1 MKRINRTVLCAF
13 CVLCGEVA
21 AALDATLAPR
31 GVVRIATG
39 GRDYA
44 LEPQASFP
52 GWAWAQCSGGYEV
65 SPEGTVALRLTDGS
79 RPGLALVVTLHP
91 LDGGRAELGY
101 AFTAL
106 EDLSTISLG
115 CCLKLPAG
123 AASGRAW
130 RIGETTGVF
139 SPPADG
145 SLHLATDSAT
155 SFAFDIGASGETLQ
169 MDVGGPLSPATLGTG
184 EGQDDMSA
192 PPAVDCLIQDNSLW
206 SPEYHI
212 RLGALEERRLSKGE
226 TISFSFMLSLASG
239 EPLAVKAASPFEIE
253 PDGVW
258 VSLDYRRDIVAGS
271 ALDFSGL
278 RPSDSPAGRHGW
290 LRNVGGHFEFEG
302 LPGKPQRFCGV
313 NLCLTAN
320 YPDHATADALA
331 TRLRRLGY
339 NAVRL
344 HHHDGAWAA
353 AHARRELPVA
363 SSQLPVAGGSGAEPP
378 SFADDI
384 DRLDYLLAKCFEN
397 GLYATTDLYVSRPV
411 AWRDIGVDQ
420 DGEVDIHVFKMLCA
434 LYEPA
439 FANWAKFAEDFLL
452 HENPYT
458 GRRYIDEPGMP
469 LISLINEG
477 AFFVGWNSGGRDDPR
492 VAAAW
497 REWMTARRAADPGF
511 APDCTPDQ
519 TPRTCWECNV
529 PPAIAQWTGELE
541 ARMVAR
547 MKEHLRS
554 LGCRALLSNDNCGPH
569 YAALQRATTDLDYI
583 DDHFYI
589 DHPRFPET
597 PWSLP
602 STCQNANPLLDGEH
616 LLPSQQAFTRM
627 FGKPFTLSEW
637 NFTGPGRYRGMGG
650 ILTGAMAA
658 LQDWDGL
665 WRFDYSHTRDNIGDR
680 DIREGSFFDL
690 AADPLAQ
697 AADRAC
703 ICLFLRGDLA
713 PLTDGVA
720 LWDTPESATL
730 PDKTHWGYPP
740 WCDAAWAMRV
750 GSCLAPADA
759 GGLEVIRR
767 EGADSANRSFA
778 NQSDRVCLANGG
790 AVRIDRERGAL
801 TVVTPRT
808 CGGFAESGRI
818 EAGPLSFE
826 ILGCNNP
833 VPQDNSA
840 TNHSSLVARHS
851 SLRGGRS
858 APTTLWVSSLDGAP
872 IKRSSRLLLT
882 HLTDVQGEGVR
893 YADDSRTILLKWGKA
908 PLIEVGV
915 AEVTLKFAAEDAGAA
930 SVDGGCRV
938 FALDTAGNRVAEVPF
953 SFADSALRFRIRTDG
968 PEGGRI
974 HYEIV
979 RDSR

>member
-1 MKRINRTVLCAF
+1 MKSINRTVLCAF
-13 CVLCGEVA
+13 CFLCGEVA

-31 GVVRIATG
+31 GVVRIATDD
-39 GRDYA
+39 RDYA
-44 LEPQASFP
+44 LVPLASFP

-123 AASGRAW
+123 AAFGRAW
-130 RIGETTGVF
+130 RIGDTTGVF

-145 SLHLATDSAT
+145 GLHLVTDSAA
-155 SFAFDIGASGETLQ
+155 SFAFDLGASGETLR
-169 MDVGGPLSPATLGTG
+169 VEVKGPLSPTTTNQS
-184 EGQDDMSA
+184 GQQADDNKGI
-192 PPAVDCLIQDNSLW
+192 DCLIQDNSQW
-206 SPEYHI
+206 TPEFHI
-212 RLGALEERRLSKGE
+212 RLGALGERRLAKGE
-226 TISFSFMLSLASG
+226 TVSFSFTLSLASG
-239 EPLAVKAASPFEIE
+239 EPLAVKAASPCVIE
-253 PDGVW
+253 PGGEW
-258 VSLDYRRDIVAGS
+258 VPLDYRRDIVAGS

-278 RPSDSPAGRHGW
+278 RPSDAPAGRHGW
-290 LRNVGGHFEFEG
+290 LRNIGGHFEFEG

-320 YPDHATADALA
+320 YPDHATADALS

-353 AHARRELPVA
+353 AHEGRRMKDEGRRADAR
-363 SSQLPVAGGSGAEPP
+363 GGSGAEPP

-439 FANWAKFAEDFLL
+439 FENWAKFAEDFLL

-458 GRRYIDEPGMP
+458 GRRYIDEPAMP
-469 LISLINEG
+469 LLSLINEG
-477 AFFVGWNSGGRDDPR
+477 GFFVGWNSGGRDDPR
-492 VAAAW
+492 VSAAW

-519 TPRTCWECNV
+519 TPRMCWEGNV
-529 PPAIAQWTGELE
+529 HPAIAQWTGELE

-547 MKEHLRS
+547 MKAHLRS
-554 LGCRALLSNDNCGPH
+554 LGCRALISNDNCGPH

-597 PWSLP
+597 PWKLP
-602 STCQNANPLLDGEH
+602 STCQNANPLLASEH
-616 LLPSQQAFTRM
+616 LLPSEQAFTRM

-637 NFTGPGRYRGMGG
+637 NFTWPGRCRSMAG

-680 DIREGSFFDL
+680 DIRESSFFDL

-697 AADRAC
+697 AADRASL
-703 ICLFLRGDLA
+703 CLFLRGDLA
-713 PLTDGVA
+713 PLTNGVA
-720 LWDTPESATL
+720 LWDTPESATP
-730 PDKTHWGYPP
+730 PDKTLWGYPP

-750 GSCLAPADA
+750 GSCLDPADA
-759 GGLEVIRR
+759 GGLRVLRR
-767 EGADSANRSFA
+767 EEAESGVAPGAPAPSLSL
-778 NQSDRVCLANGG
+778 DRARGTLA
-790 AVRIDRERGAL
+790 VI
-801 TVVTPRT
+801 TPHT
-808 CGGFAESGRI
+808 CGGFAPSGRLD
-818 EAGPLSFE
+818 AGPLSFE
-826 ILGCNNP
+826 II
-833 VPQDNSA
+833 VEQDGSALQDTSA
-840 TNHSSLVARHS
+840 TNHSSLVACHS
-851 SLRGGRS
+851 SLRSGCP

-872 IKRSSRLLLT
+872 IAYSSRLLLT
-882 HLTDVQGEGVR
+882 HLTDVQGEGTR
-893 YADDSRTILLKWGKA
+893 FADDTMTTLLAYGGRPLVRAGKA
-908 PLIEVGV
+908 KIELRVNCPQI
-915 AEVTLKFAAEDAGAA
+915 LKSFSVHALSSAGM
-930 SVDGGCRV
+930 RV
-938 FALDTAGNRVAEVPF
+938 REVPF
-953 SFADSALRFRIRTDG
+953 SFDSATGTLRFTADIAANPDNATFL
-968 PEGGRI
+968 
-974 HYEIV
+974 YEIV
-979 RDSR
+979 R

>member
-1 MKRINRTVLCAF
+1 MKSIHQTVLCAL

-21 AALDATLAPR
+21 SALDATLAPR
-31 GVVRIATG
+31 GVVRIAAG
-39 GRDYA
+39 GHDYT
-44 LEPQASFP
+44 LEPLAAFP
-52 GWAWAQCSGGYEV
+52 GWAWAQRSGGYEV
-65 SPEGTVALRLTDGS
+65 SPEGAVALHLTDGS
-79 RPGLALVVTLHP
+79 RPGLALAVTLHP
-91 LDGGRAELGY
+91 LDGGRVELGY

-106 EDLSTISLG
+106 ENLSTLSLG
-115 CCLKLPAG
+115 CCLKLPAD
-123 AASGRAW
+123 AAFGHAW
-130 RIGETTGVF
+130 RIGETAGVF
-139 SPPADG
+139 LPPADG
-145 SLHLATDSAT
+145 GLHLATGSAA
-155 SFAFDIGASGETLQ
+155 SFAFALGASGETLQ
-169 MDVGGPLSPATLGTG
+169 MEVGGPLSPAAAGSAAERG
-184 EGQDDMSA
+184 ETSA
-192 PPAVDCLIQDNSLW
+192 PPAVDCLIQDNSRW
-206 SPEYHI
+206 TPEYHI
-212 RLGALEERRLSKGE
+212 RLGALGERGLAKGE
-226 TISFSFMLSLASG
+226 TVSFSFMISLASG
-239 EPLAVKAASPFEIE
+239 EPLAVKTASPCVIK
-253 PDGVW
+253 PGGVW
-258 VSLDYRRDIVAGS
+258 VPLDYRRDIVAGS
-271 ALDFSGL
+271 ALDFTGF
-278 RPSDSPAGRHGW
+278 RPSDAPAGRHGW

-313 NLCLTAN
+313 NLCFTAN

-339 NAVRL
+339 NAVRI
-344 HHHDGAWAA
+344 HHHDGIWKNAFDSRHAGVEGVGDAA
-353 AHARRELPVA
+353 SGSVNAGNDGPESASCPPAGPGGGVTVA
-363 SSQLPVAGGSGAEPP
+363 D
-378 SFADDI
+378 DDI
-384 DRLDYLLAKCFEN
+384 DRLDYLLARCYEN

-439 FANWAKFAEDFLL
+439 FENWAKFAEDFLL

-458 GRRYIDEPGMP
+458 GRRYIDEPAMP
-469 LISLINEG
+469 FLSLINEG
-477 AFFVGWNSGGRDDPR
+477 GFFVGWNSGGRDDPR

-519 TPRTCWECNV
+519 TPRTCWEGNV
-529 PPAIAQWTGELE
+529 HPAIAQWTGELE

-547 MKEHLRS
+547 MKAHLRS
-554 LGCRALLSNDNCGPH
+554 LGCRALVSNDNCGPH

-589 DHPRFPET
+589 DHPSFPET
-597 PWSLP
+597 LWNLP
-602 STCQNANPLLDGEH
+602 STCQNANPLRDGEH
-616 LLPSQQAFTRM
+616 LQPSQRAFTRM

-650 ILTGAMAA
+650 ILAGAMAA

-703 ICLFLRGDLA
+703 LCLFLRGDLA

-730 PDKTHWGYPP
+730 PGKTLWGYPP

-750 GSCLAPADA
+750 GSCLDPADA
-759 GGLEVIRR
+759 GGLRVLRR
-767 EGADSANRSFA
+767 EEAESGVAPGAPAP
-778 NQSDRVCLANGG
+778 CLSL
-790 AVRIDRERGAL
+790 DRERGTLA
-801 TVVTPRT
+801 VVTPRT
-808 CGGFAESGRI
+808 CGGFAPSGRLD
-818 EAGPLSFE
+818 AGPLSFE
-826 ILGCNNP
+826 IVESP
-833 VPQDNSA
+833 I
-840 TNHSSLVARHS
+840 
-851 SLRGGRS
+851 
-858 APTTLWVSSLDGAP
+858 APTTLWVSSLDGSP

-882 HLTDVQGEGVR
+882 HLTDVQGKGAR

-908 PLIEVGV
+908 PLIEVGE
-915 AEVTLKFAAEDAGAA
+915 AEVTLRFDAGDAGTA
-930 SVDGGCRV
+930 SPDGGCRI
-938 FALDTAGNRVAEVPF
+938 FALDTAGHRVAEVPF
-953 SFADSALRFRIRTDG
+953 SFSDGALHFRIHTDG

-979 RDSR
+979 RNSP